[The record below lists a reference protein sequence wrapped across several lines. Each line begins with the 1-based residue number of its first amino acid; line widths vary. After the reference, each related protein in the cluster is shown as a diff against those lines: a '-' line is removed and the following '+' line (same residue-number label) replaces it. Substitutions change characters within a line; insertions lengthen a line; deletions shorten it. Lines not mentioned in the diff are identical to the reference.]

1 MIKYLALLAILFGCA
16 AAQEPRRDAEVWP
29 RLKPEFPIT
38 NYCLGIMFQWPP
50 PAILKL
56 TKHFHDICAPKTGVT
71 DEAIKEFSDGQIHE
85 DEALKC
91 YMNCLFHEFEVV
103 DDNGD
108 VHMEKLF
115 NAIPGEKLR
124 NILMEASKGCTHPEG
139 DTLCHKAWWFHQCWK
154 KADPVHYFLV

>member
-1 MIKYLALLAILFGCA
+1 MVYNFRNI
-16 AAQEPRRDAEVWP
+16 
-29 RLKPEFPIT
+29 
-38 NYCLGIMFQWPP
+38 FQWPP

-56 TKHFHDICAPKTGVT
+56 GKHFHDICAPKTGVT
-71 DEAIKEFSDGQIHE
+71 DGKLDSKTEKSLIPILLTEAIKEFSDGQIHE

-108 VHMEKLF
+108 VHMEKVL

-124 NILMEASKGCTHPEG
+124 NIMMEASKGCIHPEG

>member
-1 MIKYLALLAILFGCA
+1 MIKHLAVLIFLLGSA
-16 AAQEPRRDAEVWP
+16 AAQAPRRDAE
-29 RLKPEFPIT
+29 
-38 NYCLGIMFQWPP
+38 WPP
-50 PAILKL
+50 PAILKMAQ
-56 TKHFHDICAPKTGVT
+56 HFHDLCAPKTGVT

-91 YMNCLFHEFEVV
+91 YMNCLFHEFDVV
-103 DDNGD
+103 DENGD
-108 VHMEKLF
+108 VHMEKLL

-124 NILMEASKGCTHPEG
+124 NMMINASKDCIHPEG